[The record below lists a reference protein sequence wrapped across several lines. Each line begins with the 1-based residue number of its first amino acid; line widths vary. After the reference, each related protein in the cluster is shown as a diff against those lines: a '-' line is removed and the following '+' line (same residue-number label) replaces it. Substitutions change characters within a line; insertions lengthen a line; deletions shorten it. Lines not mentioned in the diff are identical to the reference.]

1 MKHLLVP
8 LDGSELACQLFDRIA
23 PLLPDARVTLLSV
36 VDPITPRGEM
46 ADPSSHEQTMRELAE
61 PARAKLEAQGVEVE
75 MVTRV
80 GDPVEEIV
88 EHAARCAATHI
99 AMSTH
104 GRTGLS
110 RWLLG
115 SVTEQVLRTTK
126 LPLLVSRAFDDR
138 GQPKGTEPY
147 QWNKVLIPC
156 SGDKRSHA
164 VFRPLLAMLGELQ
177 PTFTLLEVKEF
188 QNHETPNAKTQ
199 AELVTARD
207 ALAGLGVDPAR
218 IEMVAA
224 EGDPAVRTLELAVER
239 EMDLIALATTTGRGL
254 ARLLLGSTAERV
266 VRHANR
272 PVFVVRSF
280 D

>member
-23 PLLPDARVTLLSV
+23 PLLPDSRITLLSV

-46 ADPSSHEQTMRELAE
+46 ADPEPHAEKMRELAE
-61 PARAKLEAQGVEVE
+61 PARAKLVEQGVQVEV
-75 MVTRV
+75 VTRV

-115 SVTEQVLRTTK
+115 SVTEQVLRISK
-126 LPLLVSRAFDDR
+126 IPLLISRAFDDR
-138 GQPKGTEPY
+138 GQPSGSEPY
-147 QWNKVLIPC
+147 RWNKVLIPC
-156 SGDKRSHA
+156 SGDERSHA
-164 VFRPLLAMLGELQ
+164 VFAPLVAMLGDVH
-177 PTFTLLEVKEF
+177 PTFELLEVKEF
-188 QNHETPNAKTQ
+188 QNHETPNAQTQ

-207 ALAGLGVDPAR
+207 ALAALGVNPDR
-218 IEMVAA
+218 ITMVAS
-224 EGDPAVRTLELAVER
+224 EGDPAVRTLEIAAER
-239 EMDLIALATTTGRGL
+239 EMGLIALATTTGRGL
-254 ARLLLGSTAERV
+254 ARLLLGSTAERI
-266 VRHANR
+266 VRHATR
-272 PVFVVRSF
+272 PVFVVRTT